1 MAIQKGLG
9 KGVSALFGDFSEPL
23 EETTGYKLLPIH
35 KIEPNPDQPRLDFDP
50 EKLQEL
56 AESIAEHGLIQPLTV
71 RLLDNGYYQIIAGE
85 RRWRASR
92 QAGLNELPCMVIEA
106 DDRKAMEL
114 ALIENLQRSDLNPVE
129 ESLGYQKLIE
139 EFGLTQED
147 AAKRVGKSRSAVT
160 NALRLLN
167 LTPGVLE
174 MLRCG
179 KLTAG
184 HARAILTLKN
194 QKKQEEA
201 AQKISALDL
210 SVRQAELLCRNMS
223 QEKVEV
229 PEQKKRLEVNYIAEC
244 EKSLSRHLGRGV
256 KIVNGKRKG
265 RFELE
270 YYGQDDL
277 QNLLDALM
285 SVKGAE
291 KK

>member
-35 KIEPNPDQPRLDFDP
+35 KIEPNPGQPRQDFDP
-50 EKLQEL
+50 EELQEL

-71 RLLDNGYYQIIAGE
+71 RPLDNGYYQIIAGE

-147 AAKRVGKSRSAVT
+147 AAKQVGKSRSAVT

-184 HARAILTLKN
+184 HARAILTIKN

-210 SVRQAELLCRNMS
+210 SVRQAELLCRNMT
-223 QEKVEV
+223 QEKQEE
-229 PEQKKRLEVNYIAEC
+229 PEQKKHIEVNYIAEC

-277 QNLLDALM
+277 QNLMDALL
-285 SVKGAE
+285 KLQ
-291 KK
+291 K